1 MDPKKFFTTEQQE
14 EIISAIKE
22 AEKNTSGEIRVHLE
36 SMCKIEP
43 TNRAI
48 QIFEKLGMHKTEL
61 KNGVL
66 FYLATQSKKFAVIGD
81 KGINDKI
88 DENFWVSI
96 KETVLNDFSNNNY
109 TEGLKKG
116 ILETGLKLSKHFPF
130 QKNDINE
137 LSDDI
142 SFGENN

>member
-1 MDPKKFFTTEQQE
+1 MDPKKFLTTDQQQE
-14 EIISAIKE
+14 IIAAIKE

-36 SMCKIEP
+36 SLCKIEP
-43 TNRAI
+43 TERAV
-48 QIFEKLGMHKTEL
+48 QVFKKLGMHKTEL

-66 FYLATQSKKFAVIGD
+66 FYLATQSKKIAVIGD
-81 KGINDKI
+81 KGINDKV
-88 DENFWVSI
+88 ESNFWMSI
-96 KETVLNDFSNNNY
+96 KETVLNDFSKNNY

-116 ILETGLKLSKHFPF
+116 ILETGLKLSMHFPY